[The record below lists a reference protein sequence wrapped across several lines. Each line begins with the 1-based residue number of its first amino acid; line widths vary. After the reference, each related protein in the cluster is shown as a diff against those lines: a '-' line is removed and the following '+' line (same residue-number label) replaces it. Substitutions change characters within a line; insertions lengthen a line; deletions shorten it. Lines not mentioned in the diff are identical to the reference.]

1 MSAPRLSVIIPCRLG
16 GGPGA
21 ELKGAL
27 LRLTL
32 VALDC
37 QTTPKDDFEVVIVD
51 DASSVDLDGFV
62 RSFGD
67 EHPSLSLRVLRN
79 TGPVY
84 GQSHAYNLGLDA
96 ARGCIVLLCT
106 DDSLLAPAAV
116 ASHIAAHERRLEPAY
131 VCGVERQYMFSV
143 LFRDVIAGTLQP
155 PGDLAIRAFGSLL
168 GFTDLRR
175 TAEQLGFTD
184 WIVTPDLVRHHF
196 GELQRRS
203 ALTPGFEDM
212 YRELESDRTDMDWLA
227 VRMGNHSIRR
237 QTLKEIGNLDEGI
250 GGGNSDQ
257 ALGLRLQD
265 AAIPIVLDRGAHSV
279 LLEHRR
285 DLRSFTG
292 ESGLAALAAR
302 WPRPDVSRLRE
313 YFALGYERSISTYRD
328 LLR

>member
-1 MSAPRLSVIIPCRLG
+1 
-16 GGPGA
+16 
-21 ELKGAL
+21 
-27 LRLTL
+27 
-32 VALDC
+32 
-37 QTTPKDDFEVVIVD
+37 
-51 DASSVDLDGFV
+51 
-62 RSFGD
+62 
-67 EHPSLSLRVLRN
+67 
-79 TGPVY
+79 
-84 GQSHAYNLGLDA
+84 
-96 ARGCIVLLCT
+96 
-106 DDSLLAPAAV
+106 
-116 ASHIAAHERRLEPAY
+116 
-131 VCGVERQYMFSV
+131 
-143 LFRDVIAGTLQP
+143 
-155 PGDLAIRAFGSLL
+155 
-168 GFTDLRR
+168 
-175 TAEQLGFTD
+175 
-184 WIVTPDLVRHHF
+184 VRHHF

>member
-1 MSAPRLSVIIPCRLG
+1 MSTPTLSVIIPCRLG
-16 GGPGA
+16 GGLGA
-21 ELKGAL
+21 QMRGAL

-37 QTTPKDDFEVVIVD
+37 QTTPRDDFEVVLVD
-51 DASSVDLDGFV
+51 DASSIDLDSFV
-62 RSFGD
+62 GSFGH
-67 EHPSLSLRVLRN
+67 EYPSLPLRVLRN
-79 TGPVY
+79 AGPVY

-96 ARGCIVLLCT
+96 ARGRIVLLCT
-106 DDSLLAPAAV
+106 DDSLLAPDTV
-116 ASHIAAHERRLEPAY
+116 GSHIAAHEGRLEPAY
-131 VCGVERQYMFSV
+131 VCGIERQYMFSV

-155 PGDLAIRAFGSLL
+155 PGDLAIRVFGALL

-184 WIVTPDLVRHHF
+184 WAVTPNLVRHHYD
-196 GELQRRS
+196 ELQRRS

-237 QTLKEIGNLDEGI
+237 QALKEIGDLDEGI
-250 GGGNSDQ
+250 GGSNSDQ

-265 AAIPIVLDRGAHSV
+265 AAIPVVLDRGAHSV

-302 WPRPDVSRLRE
+302 WPRPDVLRLRE
-313 YFALGYERSISTYRD
+313 YFALGYERSISAYRN
-328 LLR
+328 LLS